1 MLETPRAGSPR
12 TPSRS
17 RHARCEPADENSVPS
32 QTPQQQ
38 PSPPYPHE
46 SIHDQSMDDGLPLN
60 SSQSMQGMQNI
71 PNDFDHFDEYSS
83 ASQRSDLIVA
93 DLEQGFYQA
102 VAQYFYVSSSL
113 WEQFI
118 ADFLTWKKAR
128 FLQHASGV
136 GRANISYLFTAMLH
150 HQFPHPSP
158 VRSNN
163 HFMPNQERN

>member
-1 MLETPRAGSPR
+1 MLETPRAGLPR
-12 TPSRS
+12 TPSSS
-17 RHARCEPADENSVPS
+17 RHARCEPADEDSVPS

-60 SSQSMQGMQNI
+60 PSQSMQGMQNI
-71 PNDFDHFDEYSS
+71 PNGFYHFVEYPS
-83 ASQRSDLIVA
+83 ASQQSDLMVA

-102 VAQYFYVSSSL
+102 VAQYFY
-113 WEQFI
+113 
-118 ADFLTWKKAR
+118 DR

-158 VRSNN
+158 VRSDN